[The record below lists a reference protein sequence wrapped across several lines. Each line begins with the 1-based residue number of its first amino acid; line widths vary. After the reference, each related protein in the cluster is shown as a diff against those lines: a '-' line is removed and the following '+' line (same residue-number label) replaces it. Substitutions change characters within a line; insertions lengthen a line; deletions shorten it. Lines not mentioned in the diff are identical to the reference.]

1 MRLLLCIFLIQL
13 VILSATQAQRSITV
27 EANHSTVAFS
37 VPIAGGVT
45 KVLGRFNDFDLKM
58 NLDTTAFTNSQVKFI
73 IEVESIDTGIPDRD
87 DHLRTPDFF
96 DAEQFPQ
103 IIFESSQI
111 SQVGDSLYQISG
123 DLFMHGVKSPVTL
136 PFRLTEHT
144 GKNIAAEIRTTLNR
158 IDFGVGADYEH
169 SSMENFIGKEIAVMI
184 NFWTKTDK
192 RE

>member
-1 MRLLLCIFLIQL
+1 MRLLLCLFLIQL
-13 VILSATQAQRSITV
+13 VGLSPLQAQRSITV

-58 NLDTTAFTNSQVKFI
+58 NLDTTAFTNSQVRFI
-73 IEVESIDTGIPDRD
+73 IEVASIDTGIPDRD

-96 DAEQFPQ
+96 DAEQYPQ
-103 IIFESSQI
+103 IIFESSRI
-111 SQVGDSLYQISG
+111 TQVGDSLYQISG
-123 DLFMHGVKSPVTL
+123 YLFMHGVKSPVTL
-136 PFRLTEHT
+136 PFHLTEHT

-169 SSMENFIGKEIAVMI
+169 SSMENFIGEEIAVMI